1 MVSLVDR
8 NAQRRRVHAR
18 IRKRLRG
25 TSARPRLAVFRSLR
39 HIYAQV
45 IDDDAQH
52 TLAAASTVG
61 GDFSD
66 YGGNVAAATKVGEM
80 IAERAREAGI
90 EHLVF
95 DRGGHNFKGRVRAVA
110 EAVQRAGLLPP
121 TRERRAREEPAAAGQ
136 GGQSGKGRKAK

>member
-8 NAQRRRVHAR
+8 NARRRRVHAR

-25 TSARPRLAVFRSLR
+25 TAARPRLAVFRSLR

-45 IDDDAQH
+45 VDDDAQH
-52 TLAAASTVG
+52 TLASASTVG
-61 GDFSD
+61 AGFGE
-66 YGGNVAAATKVGEM
+66 YGGNVSAATKVGEM
-80 IAERAREAGI
+80 IAERLREAGI
-90 EHLVF
+90 EQVVF

-121 TRERRAREEPAAAGQ
+121 TRERREREEPAAAGQ

>member
-8 NAQRRRVHAR
+8 NARRRRVHAR

-25 TSARPRLAVFRSLR
+25 TAARPRLAVFRSLR
-39 HIYAQV
+39 HTYAQV

-61 GDFSD
+61 ADFSD

-80 IAERAREAGI
+80 IAERVREAGI
-90 EHLVF
+90 EQVVF

-121 TRERRAREEPAAAGQ
+121 TRERRAREEPAAGQ

>member
-8 NAQRRRVHAR
+8 NARRRRVHAR

-25 TSARPRLAVFRSLR
+25 TAARPRLAVFRSLR

-45 IDDDAQH
+45 IDDDAQR

-61 GDFSD
+61 ADFSA

-80 IAERAREAGI
+80 IAERLREAGI
-90 EHLVF
+90 EQVVF

-121 TRERRAREEPAAAGQ
+121 TRERGAREEPAAAGQ

>member
-1 MVSLVDR
+1 MVSQVNR
-8 NAQRRRVHAR
+8 SARRRRVHAR

-25 TSARPRLAVFRSLR
+25 TAARPRLAVFRSLR

-52 TLAAASTVG
+52 TLVSASTVG
-61 GDFSD
+61 ADFSD
-66 YGGNVAAATKVGEM
+66 YGGNVAAATKVGER
-80 IAERAREAGI
+80 IAERVREAGI
-90 EHLVF
+90 ERLVF

-121 TRERRAREEPAAAGQ
+121 TRERGTREEPAAAGQ
-136 GGQSGKGRKAK
+136 GGQSGKGRKAR